1 MSSEYTNSL
10 KTNRYIQKGLFDRFR
25 ASPAGNV
32 ILVFLLV
39 LFTCSIVS
47 LIYPDNFR
55 FLSKPNLIILQRAIP
70 TLGIMSIGVG
80 ILMITGEFDL
90 SVGAVFGLSAYIM
103 AMVYTAGMPIL
114 VGVLAALLVGIIF
127 GLINGWITTS
137 FGIPSF
143 ITTLGTLFIIRSGGR
158 LVSDN
163 VPIIFQVP
171 DWFKTLMTG
180 RMLGYIQM
188 QFVWFIIIAIIAW
201 IILNR
206 HTIGNHFISVGGNQ
220 MSSTQVGINVKK
232 TKILAFVLC
241 SICAVIAGIMSV
253 IRVGVVNTDAKPLME
268 LECVAACVMG
278 GVALTGGRGS
288 IIGVVVGAIMFHL
301 VKDIIIL
308 GKLPAYYL
316 ELFIGLVIVFG
327 VTLNQIAKKKY

>member
-1 MSSEYTNSL
+1 MNDSL
-10 KTNRYIQKGLFDRFR
+10 NNLASTRYVLKGPLDRFR
-25 ASPAGNV
+25 AHPAGNV
-32 ILVFLLV
+32 VLVFLLV
-39 LFTCSIVS
+39 LLSCSVVS

-55 FLSKPNLIILQRAIP
+55 FISKPNLILLQRAIP
-70 TLGIMSIGVG
+70 TLGIMSLGVG
-80 ILMITGEFDL
+80 LLMIAGEFDL

-103 AMVYTAGMPIL
+103 AMVYTSGMPIL
-114 VGVLAALLVGIIF
+114 LGVVAALVVGIIV

-180 RMLGYIQM
+180 RMFGYLQM
-188 QFVWFIIIAIIAW
+188 QFVWFIIIAIITW
-201 IILNR
+201 VILNR
-206 HTIGNHFISVGGNQ
+206 HTLGNHFFAVGGSKV
-220 MSSTQVGINVKK
+220 SSLQAGINVKK
-232 TKILAFVLC
+232 TKIFAFVIC

-268 LECVAACVMG
+268 LETVAACVIG

-288 IIGVVVGAIMFHL
+288 IIGVAVGAIMFHL

-308 GKLPAYYL
+308 AKFPAYYL
-316 ELFIGLVIVFG
+316 DLFIGLAIVFG

>member
-39 LFTCSIVS
+39 LFTCSIIS

-180 RMLGYIQM
+180 SCLLYTSPSPR
-188 QFVWFIIIAIIAW
+188 
-201 IILNR
+201 
-206 HTIGNHFISVGGNQ
+206 
-220 MSSTQVGINVKK
+220 
-232 TKILAFVLC
+232 
-241 SICAVIAGIMSV
+241 
-253 IRVGVVNTDAKPLME
+253 D
-268 LECVAACVMG
+268 
-278 GVALTGGRGS
+278 
-288 IIGVVVGAIMFHL
+288 
-301 VKDIIIL
+301 
-308 GKLPAYYL
+308 
-316 ELFIGLVIVFG
+316 
-327 VTLNQIAKKKY
+327 